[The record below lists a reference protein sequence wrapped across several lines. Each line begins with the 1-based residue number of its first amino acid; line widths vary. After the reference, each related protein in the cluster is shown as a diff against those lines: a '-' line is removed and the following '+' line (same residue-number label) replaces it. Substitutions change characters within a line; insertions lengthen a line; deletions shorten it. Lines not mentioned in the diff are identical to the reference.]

1 MIKQEIYLEKY
12 DWNVIVCH
20 VANQEDVDEAMDLLS
35 SIDCKGQPLL
45 DAYDHISTDSSNK
58 GLTYTN
64 VSKKTSVV
72 LICKSTSEGEYI
84 NSLTHEMFHVV
95 AHICNH
101 LEIDMQRRRTMLS
114 YGMALSVDI
123 IEDFLISLTWW
134 ADLGFFHLPS
144 YKITRI

>member
-35 SIDCKGQPLL
+35 SIDCKGQPSGNRY
-45 DAYDHISTDSSNK
+45 A
-58 GLTYTN
+58 
-64 VSKKTSVV
+64 
-72 LICKSTSEGEYI
+72 
-84 NSLTHEMFHVV
+84 
-95 AHICNH
+95 
-101 LEIDMQRRRTMLS
+101 RRRTMLS

>member
-101 LEIDMQRRRTMLS
+101 LGIDIQGEEPCYLMGWLCQSIL
-114 YGMALSVDI
+114 
-123 IEDFLISLTWW
+123 
-134 ADLGFFHLPS
+134 
-144 YKITRI
+144 

>member
-20 VANQEDVDEAMDLLS
+20 VANQEEVDEAMDLLS

-84 NSLTHEMFHVV
+84 NSLKHEMFHVV

-101 LEIDMQRRRTMLS
+101 LGIDMQGEEPCYLMGWLCQS
-114 YGMALSVDI
+114 IL
-123 IEDFLISLTWW
+123 
-134 ADLGFFHLPS
+134 
-144 YKITRI
+144 

>member
-101 LEIDMQRRRTMLS
+101 LGIDMQGEEPC

>member
-20 VANQEDVDEAMDLLS
+20 IANQEDVDEAMDLLS

-95 AHICNH
+95 AHIICKAKNH
-101 LEIDMQRRRTMLS
+101 AILWDGSVSRYYRRFPYKFNLAGRPWIFPS
-114 YGMALSVDI
+114 AL
-123 IEDFLISLTWW
+123 L
-134 ADLGFFHLPS
+134 
-144 YKITRI
+144 